1 MRKLIAITQLTLDGV
16 MQGPGGPEEDPRN
29 GFTQGGWAMR
39 FGDEVLLKTLNE
51 TASGDYDLLLGRW
64 TYDLFAGYWPKHIDN
79 PVGAGFDKATKHV
92 VTSRPGRLGWAP
104 SLRVEGGG
112 VLEGVRRLKASDGP
126 ELHIWGS
133 HMLLQTLI
141 AGGLVD
147 EFRLWTAPV
156 VLGQGKR
163 LFEAGL
169 PPCDLKLVDTARTP
183 SGLLLNMY
191 RPSSV

>member
-1 MRKLIAITQLTLDGV
+1 M
-16 MQGPGGPEEDPRN
+16 
-29 GFTQGGWAMR
+29 
-39 FGDEVLLKTLNE
+39 
-51 TASGDYDLLLGRW
+51 
-64 TYDLFAGYWPKHIDN
+64 
-79 PVGAGFDKATKHV
+79 
-92 VTSRPGRLGWAP
+92 
-104 SLRVEGGG
+104 
-112 VLEGVRRLKASDGP
+112 RRLKASDGP

-147 EFRLWTAPV
+147 EYRLWIAPV

>member
-169 PPCDLKLVDTARTP
+169 P
-183 SGLLLNMY
+183 LNMY

>member
-112 VLEGVRRLKASDGP
+112 VL
-126 ELHIWGS
+126 
-133 HMLLQTLI
+133 
-141 AGGLVD
+141 
-147 EFRLWTAPV
+147 
-156 VLGQGKR
+156 
-163 LFEAGL
+163 
-169 PPCDLKLVDTARTP
+169 
-183 SGLLLNMY
+183 
-191 RPSSV
+191 